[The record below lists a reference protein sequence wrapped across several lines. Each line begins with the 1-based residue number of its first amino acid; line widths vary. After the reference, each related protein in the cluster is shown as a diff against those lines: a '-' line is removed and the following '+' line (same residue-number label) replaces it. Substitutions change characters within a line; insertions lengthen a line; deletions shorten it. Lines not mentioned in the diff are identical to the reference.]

1 VIFVF
6 EIEQWGLIGVFIA
19 GAIPWI
25 EAIAVVPTGIALGFN
40 PIATVIAASV
50 GNAITIFVFAYMSSN
65 IRTFIT
71 NRRVLRG
78 KSTESPKFEKA
89 LKAFD
94 KYGIFGMAVLGPLII
109 GTQFAAAASVAAGVK
124 PIRASI
130 IITIATFLWA
140 TVIAVVMT
148 AFGLSFEIL

>member
-1 VIFVF
+1 MF
-6 EIEQWGLIGVFIA
+6 EIEQWGLIGLFIA
-19 GAIPWI
+19 GAIPWL
-25 EAIAVVPTGIALGFN
+25 EAITVVPTGIALGFN
-40 PIATVIAASV
+40 PISTVIAASV

-65 IRTFIT
+65 IRKFIT

-94 KYGIFGMAVLGPLII
+94 KYGIYGMAVLGPLII

-130 IITIATFLWA
+130 IVTIAMFLWA
-140 TVIAVVMT
+140 TVIALVMI
-148 AFGLSFEIL
+148 AFDLRFEIL